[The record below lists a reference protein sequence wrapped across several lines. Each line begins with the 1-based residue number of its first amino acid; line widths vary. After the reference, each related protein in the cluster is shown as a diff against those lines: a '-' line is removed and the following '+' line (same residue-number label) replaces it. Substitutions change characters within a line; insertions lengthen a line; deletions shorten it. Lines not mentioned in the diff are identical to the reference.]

1 VAPPLRALIGL
12 LAQDR
17 RPARPLALVGRRA
30 LVDDLA
36 SRLVAGGGE
45 RRLLAPLDRPVV
57 SELRRCSAVVAC
69 DLDIARLRLVGHA
82 RRPWVAVLGP
92 GQDRYAV
99 GALPFLGALNAVPD
113 TAAAIARLVRV
124 LDVED
129 AAALAEQ
136 LPALRPLLSDRLE
149 LETSADAALVAAFGR
164 PELLSVPVG
173 RAMLADARA
182 NRQEDP
188 RLRAMALGAAV
199 AAGGLALR
207 APAGAVGRA
216 VVAYAAAAGL
226 VQRARLL
233 HQPGSAGQ
241 PGR

>member
-1 VAPPLRALIGL
+1 MPVRALVGL
-12 LAQDR
+12 LAQDG
-17 RPARPLALVGRRA
+17 RPPRPIALVGRRA

-36 SRLVAGGGE
+36 ARILAGGGE

-69 DLDIARLRLVGHA
+69 DLDMARLRLVGHA

-113 TAAAIARLVRV
+113 PAAAFVRLVRV
-124 LDVED
+124 LEQDD

-136 LPALRPLLSDRLE
+136 LPALRQLLSDRLE
-149 LETSADAALVAAFGR
+149 LEAGTDAALVAALGQ
-164 PELLSVPVG
+164 PELLAVPAG

-182 NRQEDP
+182 HGQEDP
-188 RLRAMALGAAV
+188 RRRALALAAAV
-199 AAGGLALR
+199 LAGGAALR
-207 APAGAVGRA
+207 APGGAVGRA
-216 VVAYAAAAGL
+216 AAGYAATVGLIQAAH
-226 VQRARLL
+226 RL
-233 HQPGSAGQ
+233 HSEGK

>member
-12 LAQDR
+12 VAEDR
-17 RPARPLALVGRRA
+17 RPPRPLALVGRRA

-36 SRLVAGGGE
+36 ARLLAQGGE

-57 SELRRCSAVVAC
+57 SELRRCSAIVAC
-69 DLDIARLRLVGHA
+69 DLDMARLRLVGHA

-99 GALPFLGALNAVPD
+99 GTLPFLGALNAVPD
-113 TAAAIARLVRV
+113 TGAALARLVRV
-124 LDVED
+124 LELEE

-136 LPALRPLLSDRLE
+136 LPALRPLLSDRIE
-149 LETSADAALVAAFGR
+149 LEAGTDAALVAALGQA
-164 PELLSVPVG
+164 ELLAVPAG

-182 NRQEDP
+182 HGREDP
-188 RLRAMALGAAV
+188 RRRALALAAAV
-199 AAGGLALR
+199 AAGAVTLR
-207 APAGAVGRA
+207 APGGAVGRA
-216 VVAYAAAAGL
+216 AAGYAATVGL
-226 VQRARLL
+226 IQTAHRM
-233 HQPGSAGQ
+233 HSEGK